1 MTTLVHYLN
10 SSSTRLFD
18 ILLWPVHALDPVWG
32 MLLVSLLAGV
42 LMLWIFGL
50 TSDQKA
56 IARIKDRIAGNL
68 IGVQLFQHDLGVLM
82 RLQGRILLDTL
93 VYMKH
98 SLVPLLV
105 MLLPVLLILAQLN
118 LRYGVRPLEVGEK
131 ALVKIK
137 VRDAAMI
144 QRGLR
149 LESGEGIVVE
159 TPGPGVRI
167 PSEREVCW
175 RIRAEKAGAYLLDVR
190 TGAADSQTSNTTSS
204 APGAGPAASGSF
216 PAVSG
221 NLLVRKTIEVG
232 PGERPAVSLRTGKGF
247 LDLLL
252 YPGEPPI
259 PAETG
264 VESVEIIYPE
274 ARLEFFGLRVHWLVA
289 FFILSIVF
297 GFAFKPILRVQI

>member
-10 SSSTRLFD
+10 SSCTRLFD
-18 ILLWPVHALDPVWG
+18 ILLWPVRTLDPAWG

-50 TSDQKA
+50 TSNQKA
-56 IARIKDRIAGNL
+56 IGRIKDRIAGNL

-118 LRYGVRPLEVGEK
+118 LRYAVRPLEVVEEVGEK

-137 VRDAAMI
+137 MRDAAMI

-149 LESGEGIVVE
+149 LEAGEGIAVE
-159 TPGPGVRI
+159 TLGVRI

-175 RIRAEKAGAYLLDVR
+175 RVRAVKPGAYLLDVR
-190 TGAADSQTSNTTSS
+190 VGAADSRTSDT
-204 APGAGPAASGSF
+204 AASASRAA
-216 PAVSG
+216 PAVTG
-221 NLLVRKTIEVG
+221 GVLVRKTIEVG
-232 PGERPAVSLRTGKGF
+232 RGGRPVAYRRTGKGF

-274 ARLEFFGLRVHWLVA
+274 ARLEFFGLRIHWLVA
-289 FFILSIVF
+289 FCILSIVF
-297 GFAFKPILRVQI
+297 GFAFKPLLRVQI

>member
-1 MTTLVHYLN
+1 MITLVHYLN

-32 MLLVSLLAGV
+32 MLLVSLLAGA

-50 TSDQKA
+50 TSNQKA

-159 TPGPGVRI
+159 TPGVRI

-175 RIRAEKAGAYLLDVR
+175 RIRAEKPGAYVLDVR
-190 TGAADSQTSNTTSS
+190 TGAADSRTSDAATSAS
-204 APGAGPAASGSF
+204 HAAPAASGDL
-216 PAVSG
+216 PAASG

-232 PGERPAVSLRTGKGF
+232 RGGRPVAYRRTGTGS

-259 PAETG
+259 PAATG
-264 VESVEIIYPE
+264 MESVEIIYPE
-274 ARLEFFGLRVHWLVA
+274 ARLEFFGLRIHWLVA
-289 FFILSIVF
+289 FCILSIVF

>member
-1 MTTLVHYLN
+1 MITLVHYLN
-10 SSSTRLFD
+10 SSCTRLFD
-18 ILLWPVHALDPVWG
+18 ILLWPVHALDPAWG

-50 TSDQKA
+50 TSNQKA

-159 TPGPGVRI
+159 TPGVRI

-175 RIRAEKAGAYLLDVR
+175 RIRAEKPGAYVLDVR
-190 TGAADSQTSNTTSS
+190 IGAADSQTSNTASS
-204 APGAGPAASGSF
+204 APGAGPAASGNS
-216 PAVSG
+216 V
-221 NLLVRKTIEVG
+221 VRKTVEVG
-232 PGERPAVSLRTGKGF
+232 RGGRPVAYRRTGTDS

-264 VESVEIIYPE
+264 VESVEITYPE

>member
-1 MTTLVHYLN
+1 MITLVHYLN
-10 SSSTRLFD
+10 SSCTRLFD
-18 ILLWPVHALDPVWG
+18 ILLWPVRTLDPAWG

-50 TSDQKA
+50 TSNQKA

-159 TPGPGVRI
+159 TPGVRI

-175 RIRAEKAGAYLLDVR
+175 RIRAEKPGAYLLDVR
-190 TGAADSQTSNTTSS
+190 TGAADSQTSNTASS
-204 APGAGPAASGSF
+204 APGAGPAASGSS
-216 PAVSG
+216 V
-221 NLLVRKTIEVG
+221 VRKTVEVG
-232 PGERPAVSLRTGKGF
+232 RGGRPVAYRRTGTDS

-289 FFILSIVF
+289 FCILSIVF
-297 GFAFKPILRVQI
+297 GFAFKPLLRVQI

>member
-1 MTTLVHYLN
+1 MIILVHYLN
-10 SSSTRLFD
+10 SSCTRLFD

-50 TSDQKA
+50 TSNQKA
-56 IARIKDRIAGNL
+56 IARIKERIAGNL

-149 LESGEGIVVE
+149 LESGEEIMVE
-159 TPGPGVRI
+159 TSGVRI

-175 RIRAEKAGAYLLDVR
+175 RVRAVKPGAYLLDVR
-190 TGAADSQTSNTTSS
+190 TGAADSQTSNTASS

-274 ARLEFFGLRVHWLVA
+274 AR
-289 FFILSIVF
+289 
-297 GFAFKPILRVQI
+297 